1 MGEKISSISCLNNH
15 QLLRSCKTF
24 GNKKV
29 DRIASKATFLCEQ
42 SCMKLHDEIYCHR
55 DCYESHALIVCND
68 MLSMYTIKLKTV
80 WMRIISKIQFSMSK
94 TCKLNIWNGLLY
106 KKLPLLNRLVFCIIS
121 SFYFFSSALNVCNI
135 RIIENIIDT
144 TPPWH
149 INTKY
154 QNIRVSVCFNGIA
167 LTHVAVNLTL
177 VLYSSSS
184 PFRQD
189 GLHCEFLYHKKLFVL
204 Y

>member
-1 MGEKISSISCLNNH
+1 
-15 QLLRSCKTF
+15 
-24 GNKKV
+24 
-29 DRIASKATFLCEQ
+29 
-42 SCMKLHDEIYCHR
+42 
-55 DCYESHALIVCND
+55 
-68 MLSMYTIKLKTV
+68 
-80 WMRIISKIQFSMSK
+80 MSK
-94 TCKLNIWNGLLY
+94 TCKLNILNLYSGLLY
-106 KKLPLLNRLVFCIIS
+106 KKLSLLNIVLFRIIS
-121 SFYFFSSALNVCNI
+121 SFYSFSSALNACNI

-189 GLHCEFLYHKKLFVL
+189 GLHCEFMFDKKLFVL
-204 Y
+204 YQMIQLKSWRFWVLYWIYDSDNLYPITRHRYVNCIQGQFS

>member
-1 MGEKISSISCLNNH
+1 MKWFIIQETIFTRCSSILYH
-15 QLLRSCKTF
+15 KFILL
-24 GNKKV
+24 
-29 DRIASKATFLCEQ
+29 
-42 SCMKLHDEIYCHR
+42 
-55 DCYESHALIVCND
+55 
-68 MLSMYTIKLKTV
+68 
-80 WMRIISKIQFSMSK
+80 
-94 TCKLNIWNGLLY
+94 
-106 KKLPLLNRLVFCIIS
+106 
-121 SFYFFSSALNVCNI
+121 FSSALNVCNI

-189 GLHCEFLYHKKLFVL
+189 GLHCEFLYIKNCLFIRVIL
-204 Y
+204 NDKIKINVKYFTFYSSLIWFLVHLWCYMKSEWKMMYN

>member
-1 MGEKISSISCLNNH
+1 MKWFIIQETIFTQYSSILY
-15 QLLRSCKTF
+15 QKLILL
-24 GNKKV
+24 
-29 DRIASKATFLCEQ
+29 
-42 SCMKLHDEIYCHR
+42 
-55 DCYESHALIVCND
+55 
-68 MLSMYTIKLKTV
+68 
-80 WMRIISKIQFSMSK
+80 
-94 TCKLNIWNGLLY
+94 
-106 KKLPLLNRLVFCIIS
+106 
-121 SFYFFSSALNVCNI
+121 FFSAPNVCNI

-189 GLHCEFLYHKKLFVL
+189 GLHCEFLFNKKLFVL
-204 Y
+204 YWIMKLRSMLDISHVIYRYLSFAIIIFGASMMSHEVRVLYKWFWFFKEWFDSKVKNDL

>member
-1 MGEKISSISCLNNH
+1 
-15 QLLRSCKTF
+15 
-24 GNKKV
+24 
-29 DRIASKATFLCEQ
+29 
-42 SCMKLHDEIYCHR
+42 
-55 DCYESHALIVCND
+55 
-68 MLSMYTIKLKTV
+68 
-80 WMRIISKIQFSMSK
+80 MSK
-94 TCKLNIWNGLLY
+94 TCKLNIWNCLLCKKLSLLY
-106 KKLPLLNRLVFCIIS
+106 IVVLCIIS

-189 GLHCEFLYHKKLFVL
+189 GLHCEFLFNKKLFVL
-204 Y
+204 YWIMKLRSMLDISHVILRAFHWYDIWCTYDPVSSQSFT

>member
-1 MGEKISSISCLNNH
+1 MKWFITQETIFTQYSSILYH
-15 QLLRSCKTF
+15 KLILL
-24 GNKKV
+24 
-29 DRIASKATFLCEQ
+29 
-42 SCMKLHDEIYCHR
+42 
-55 DCYESHALIVCND
+55 
-68 MLSMYTIKLKTV
+68 
-80 WMRIISKIQFSMSK
+80 
-94 TCKLNIWNGLLY
+94 
-106 KKLPLLNRLVFCIIS
+106 
-121 SFYFFSSALNVCNI
+121 FSSALNVCNI

-189 GLHCEFLYHKKLFVL
+189 GLHCEFMFDKKIIRVILKDKIKINVRYL
-204 Y
+204 ICYSESIVRHHNIWCIYDVIWI